1 MYNAFMTKG
10 KKESTRVQKPR
21 ELKNERTSNR
31 KYSEYIREKVNQLL
45 LVMGTSPLEPEELDD
60 ETLLELDPIGII
72 AGSFGQVLAHLK
84 ETNQELTI
92 THNQLQAIFDAAG
105 VGISIIDRDFR
116 ILKYNEK
123 QRALLVD
130 DGIGDVTGRF
140 CHDVYCNKCSP
151 ALDCPALDTM
161 ETGKPVIVRNVA
173 KKGKHF
179 QIVTTPLRDGE
190 ARIIGAIEVLLDI
203 SDTKRAQDA
212 AREQRGFYLTEK
224 SKLAAIL
231 QSLSEGLLVTD
242 KQGSIVSFNNAA
254 ARITGYPES
263 DVLGLEYKN
272 FFAML
277 RADPVVFTLEK
288 DPANAELPI
297 VAAGNR
303 NRILS
308 LSSVSLKDGSGNGS
322 GTVYSFRDI
331 TEEKRRQE
339 NYYRTEKLA
348 ALGQLSAGIAH
359 ELNTPLGSILGYA
372 RLLLKEQGLSPQEQE
387 RLEIIAEQAK
397 RGSTIIKG
405 LLNFTRQS
413 SLEPGDTDMNA
424 VITDGV
430 RILAGEI
437 DKREIAVQ
445 MELGEIPV
453 LKADKR
459 QLEQVIVNIL
469 LNAMQAIAGPG
480 EIRIRT
486 RFCDQTV
493 AIEMRDNGSGM
504 SQDVQ
509 TRIFDPFFTTKAI
522 GEGTGLG
529 LSICAGIVSAHG
541 GSIQVESE
549 EGKGSCFLISLPL
562 RHLKG

>member
-1 MYNAFMTKG
+1 MKTRGG
-10 KKESTRVQKPR
+10 KERTAPKKPR
-21 ELKNERTSNR
+21 EPKTALAYDR
-31 KYSEYIREKVNQLL
+31 KYIEYIRDKVNQLL

-60 ETLLELDPIGII
+60 ETLLDLDPLGII
-72 AGSFGQVLAHLK
+72 TDSFGQVLEHLK

-92 THNQLQAIFDAAG
+92 THDQLQAIFDATG
-105 VGISIIDRDFR
+105 VGISIIDREFR

-130 DGIGDVTGRF
+130 DGVGEVTGRY
-140 CHDVYCNKCSP
+140 CHEVYCNKSSP

-161 ETGKPVIVRNVA
+161 ETGKPVIVREVL

-179 QIVTTPLRDGE
+179 QIVTTPLKDGE
-190 ARIIGAIEVLLDI
+190 GSIIGAIEVLLDI

-242 KQGSIVSFNNAA
+242 KQGTIVSFNNAA
-254 ARITGYPES
+254 ARITGYPERN
-263 DVLGLEYKN
+263 VLGLNYKY
-272 FFAML
+272 FFTML
-277 RADPVVFTLEK
+277 HADPVLFTLQK
-288 DPANAELPI
+288 DPVDAELPV

-308 LSSVSLKDGSGNGS
+308 LSSVSLKDGSGNDG

-339 NYYRTEKLA
+339 NHYRTEKLA

-372 RLLLKEQGLSPQEQE
+372 RLLLKEEGLSPQEQE

-397 RGSTIIKG
+397 RGSSIIKG

-413 SLEPGDTDMNA
+413 RLESVDADINA
-424 VITDGV
+424 VVTDCV
-430 RILAGEI
+430 RILGGEI

-459 QLEQVIVNIL
+459 QLEQVIINIL
-469 LNAMQAIAGPG
+469 LNAMQAITGPG

-486 RFCDQTV
+486 RLCDQTV
-493 AIEMRDNGSGM
+493 SIEIGDNGSGM
-504 SQDVQ
+504 SKDVR
-509 TRIFDPFFTTKAI
+509 TKIFDPFFTTKAI

-549 EGKGSCFLISLPL
+549 EGKGSDFIICLPV
-562 RHLKG
+562 RHLTFAI